1 MPARYAARLV
11 SGVFSKRTIAVLL
24 GVFLVAF
31 FTIWAVAQGLSNPE
45 VPSGDVAVVDDA
57 PGGPVT
63 KEEFDEALTQ
73 AAAAQGAEVP
83 EEGNPQYDLLKDQ
96 AMSDAL
102 LARWVAGEAEE
113 LGLEVTDTEVDQ
125 QLEQIKQQNF
135 KDEQE
140 FQQFLDESGFSEQE
154 ALDRVRL
161 TLLSQRLQESAVEE
175 AGEVSD
181 ADVEDFYEESAS
193 QFEQPETRDVRVIL
207 NQDEAAVDAARAKL
221 EQDDSAESWDAVAK
235 RYSTDEA
242 SRTAGGLR
250 SGVIEGQGDATFD
263 EEVFSAPEG
272 ELVGPFETEEGF
284 YLIQVDKVTEAKTT
298 PLDEASQQI
307 RQQLVSSQQ
316 QLAAQEFES
325 DFIAKWTARTF
336 CAEGY
341 IIERCANAEP
351 PPPTEGAPPVV
362 SSRPASPGLSGSV
375 APGLVSGGAPQGP
388 YLAEEAAPALP
399 PGAAPIGPGGA
410 PTGAPPTGAPPTG
423 APPTGAP
430 PTGAPPT
437 GAAPTA
443 P

>member
-1 MPARYAARLV
+1 V
-11 SGVFSKRTIAVLL
+11 IAILL
-24 GVFLVAF
+24 GAFLVAF
-31 FTIWAVAQGLSNPE
+31 FAIWAVAQGLSNPE
-45 VPSGDVAVVDDA
+45 VPSGDVAVVEDA

-73 AAAAQGAEVP
+73 AAAAQGAPVP
-83 EEGNPQYDLLKDQ
+83 KEDNPQYDLLKDQ

-113 LGLEVTDTEVDQ
+113 LGIEATDTEVDQ

-140 FQQFLDESGFSEQE
+140 FQQFLDESGFTQQE
-154 ALDRVRL
+154 ALERVRL
-161 TLLSQRLQESAVEE
+161 TVLSQRLQEDAVKE

-181 ADVEDFYEESAS
+181 ADVEDFYDENAS
-193 QFEQPETRDVRVIL
+193 QFEQPEARDVRVIL
-207 NQDEAAVDAARAKL
+207 NQDEAAVDEARSKL
-221 EQDDSAESWDAVAK
+221 EQDDSDESWDEVA
-235 RYSTDEA
+235 RQYSSDEA
-242 SRTAGGLR
+242 SRTTGGLR

-263 EEVFSAPEG
+263 EQVFSAPEG
-272 ELVGPFETEEGF
+272 ELIGPFETEEGF

-298 PLDEASQQI
+298 PLDEASEQI

-341 IIERCANAEP
+341 VMERCANAEP
-351 PPPTEGAPPVV
+351 PPPTEGAPPVI
-362 SSRPASPGLSGSV
+362 SSRPASPGQSGV
-375 APGLVSGGAPQGP
+375 VTPGLVTGGAPQGP

-399 PGAAPIGPGGA
+399 PGAAPIGPTGA
-410 PTGAPPTGAPPTG
+410 PTTGAPPTGAPPTG
-423 APPTGAP
+423 APPTAP
-430 PTGAPPT
+430 
-437 GAAPTA
+437 
-443 P
+443 